1 VFKNEKYVKIE
12 GAHNSL
18 SLCCIPDI
26 AVLCMK
32 KKQILSNIEKK
43 KCSKC
48 EKKRC
53 SGKYN
58 IL

>member
-1 VFKNEKYVKIE
+1 
-12 GAHNSL
+12 
-18 SLCCIPDI
+18 
-26 AVLCMK
+26 
-32 KKQILSNIEKK
+32 LSNIEKK

-58 IL
+58 ILWKLESGNHM